1 MAALRWGWLGPVA
14 LLWAGAAVAADCPP
28 PAAGDQVLQQGA
40 VQLRWRAEPV
50 AIRVGEPFVLQVS
63 SCPAGL
69 QLVKVDAV
77 MPEHRHGMNYRPSI
91 QPLGAPGSGRWRV
104 QGLLW
109 HMSGR
114 WELRF
119 ELRPAEGP
127 LVRLQ
132 QSVVLP

>member
-1 MAALRWGWLGPVA
+1 MRARRWACWALAGLVTAA
-14 LLWAGAAVAADCPP
+14 AAVAADCPP
-28 PAAGDQVLQQGA
+28 AAAGEQVLQQGA
-40 VQLRWRAEPV
+40 VQLRWRAEPAV
-50 AIRVGEPFVLQVS
+50 IRVGEPFVLLVS

-91 QPLGAPGSGRWRV
+91 EALGSPGSGRWRV

-119 ELRPAEGP
+119 ELRPPEGP
-127 LVRLQ
+127 VVRLQ
-132 QSVVLP
+132 QPVVLP